1 MQPIVLLLP
10 QSQLPAFSAA
20 ISSAVGRR
28 PFTSVCTS
36 FSRSALKFWM
46 PAWSNGHILIVSSS
60 LLTRV
65 ASCELILVSGWGTSF
80 RVFPAWKKERVLF
93 ISAMTSSP
101 QSPSWDHH
109 QPWQTSLVLVQN
121 EVRTLG
127 RMGEDEETEDV
138 ELLGLTGTEPEVQL
152 SFSVAKSF

>member
-10 QSQLPAFSAA
+10 QSQLPAFLAA

-36 FSRSALKFWM
+36 FRRSALKFWM

-65 ASCELILVSGWGTSF
+65 ASCELILVSGFQSFPCLKEGESFVYFSNDILTSISFLRPSSTLADILGSGTKWSV
-80 RVFPAWKKERVLF
+80 REHWEGWVRMKRQRMWNYLV
-93 ISAMTSSP
+93 
-101 QSPSWDHH
+101 
-109 QPWQTSLVLVQN
+109 WQ
-121 EVRTLG
+121 G
-127 RMGEDEETEDV
+127 RN
-138 ELLGLTGTEPEVQL
+138 Q
-152 SFSVAKSF
+152 KCN